1 MHSNVTEPER
11 CGTSCRERGEGRAE
25 TSRPEIQQEMCILGF
40 NLHLAG
46 ARSCPGTPETTPA
59 WKNCSPA
66 LSAAGPELGL
76 TTWMMSREKIWM
88 QHTTAESV
96 QMMVE
101 KMVKPQTLKR
111 RSWGAVG

>member
-1 MHSNVTEPER
+1 MSQSPSAEGPAA
-11 CGTSCRERGEGRAE
+11 GRGEKGE
-25 TSRPEIQQEMCILGF
+25 LRPPAQRSSKGLCILGF

-46 ARSCPGTPETTPA
+46 AWSCPGTPGTTPA
-59 WKNCSPA
+59 WEHCSPA
-66 LSAAGPELGL
+66 PSSPGPELGL